1 MLYPCSCSWWPEDS
15 FFTDEQADIIRAILN
30 ENGYSVDNHEDVD
43 KYVEFVS
50 LSEHVYTKDK
60 YWLLLPSKNQKVLVI
75 SKLFNRL
82 DEKLFS
88 GVKTYSSSRDT
99 RLFEQYL
106 VDSLAVVSDT
116 IVRVR
121 VLDVGANNLRSICKE
136 IKFVRAGRY
145 DFGYNQ
151 LIDLPPEIMQIYDS
165 AVYANI
171 NVNLDRND
179 IDTTL
184 LSDELKAWLQ
194 QHANYGRYWW
204 KTQKRYRQLT
214 N

>member
-1 MLYPCSCSWWPEDS
+1 MLYPCSCSWWSEDS

-60 YWLLLPSKNQKVLVI
+60 YWLLLPSKSQKVLVI

-88 GVKTYSSSRDT
+88 GVKTYSSSRDS
-99 RLFEQYL
+99 RKERFL

-121 VLDVGANNLRSICKE
+121 VLDMGANNLKSICKE
-136 IKFVRAGRY
+136 IRFVRAGWY
-145 DFGYNQ
+145 NFCENQ
-151 LIDLPPEIMQIYDS
+151 LLNLPLEIMQVYDS
-165 AVYANI
+165 AVYSNI
-171 NVNLDRND
+171 SVSLDGND

-184 LSDELKAWLQ
+184 LSDELKIWLQ
-194 QHANYGRYWW
+194 QHADGGSYWW
-204 KTQKRYRQLT
+204 KTQRRYRWSV
-214 N
+214 